1 MPALAKWREIEAR
14 LDPDWDVVHLS
25 FVPEDMNKA
34 AAVLAPL
41 GPGRSGRELRFQ
53 VSVHGGG
60 LDRLENLL
68 DRLDRGRVWG
78 ELALVDA
85 HVAPRPEAEH
95 PPDAG
100 PRLPLAE
107 QWDRE
112 VEKLPPDWRDL
123 TAELEL
129 DSTDFLA
136 QAALAGAPL
145 NPSRIPGE
153 TALRFR
159 VTKHGGGGYGTSP
172 EMTRRC
178 LERMDEAGVTG
189 ELRALGALSDVD
201 YVSTQGPV
209 LPGAGRATG

>member
-1 MPALAKWREIEAR
+1 MPALARWKEIEAQ
-14 LDPDWDVVHLS
+14 LDPDWDAVHLS

-41 GPGRSGRELRFQ
+41 GPGRSGRELRIQ
-53 VSVHGGG
+53 VSRSGGG

-85 HVAPRPEAEH
+85 HVVPRAAEPEPARR
-95 PPDAG
+95 A
-100 PRLPLAE
+100 PLAE
-107 QWDRE
+107 QWVRE

-153 TALRFR
+153 IALRFR

-178 LERMDEAGVTG
+178 LERMDKAGITG

-201 YVSTQGPV
+201 YVYTQGPV
-209 LPGAGRATG
+209 LPGAGRPRG

>member
-1 MPALAKWREIEAR
+1 MPALATWKEIEAR
-14 LDPDWDVVHLS
+14 LDPDWDVVQLA

-53 VSVHGGG
+53 VSRSGAGP
-60 LDRLENLL
+60 DRLENLL
-68 DRLDRGRVWG
+68 GRLDGKRVWG

-85 HVAPRPEAEH
+85 HVTPRAEERAPARRP
-95 PPDAG
+95 
-100 PRLPLAE
+100 PLVE

-112 VEKLPPDWRDL
+112 LAKLPPDWRDL
-123 TAELEL
+123 TAQLEL
-129 DSTDFLA
+129 YSTDHLA

-153 TALRFR
+153 IALLFR
-159 VTKHGGGGYGTSP
+159 VTERGGGGYGTSP

-189 ELRALGALSDVD
+189 KLRELTALSNVD
-201 YVSTQGPV
+201 YVSTQGPIF
-209 LPGAGRATG
+209 GKY